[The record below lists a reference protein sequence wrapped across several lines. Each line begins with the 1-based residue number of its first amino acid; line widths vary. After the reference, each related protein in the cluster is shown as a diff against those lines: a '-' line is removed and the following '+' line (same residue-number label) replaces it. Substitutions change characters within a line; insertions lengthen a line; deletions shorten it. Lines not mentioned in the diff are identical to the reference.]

1 MSVFFAFSD
10 ESGKYKKERTDKFIS
25 KNPFYCRSAV
35 LLEAHDWI
43 RLRQEFY
50 LLKKDLLNVDQQQ
63 EVKWSHI
70 WSLYKHRQKRE
81 PVPEEKPYFSLRS
94 HSLDLLIEFIRRI
107 LQLLQEC
114 PSSHIMLTLTF
125 NERQKTKPLEIKNI
139 IELHLRHLLEMAE
152 QEMRKIPDS
161 VCVFFLNPEE
171 PRLERNLKDVFS
183 KIYREGLSQKYLH
196 IKDSLNFEVSSQS
209 FGSQLADYCA
219 GVFNGCCRLYPQSID
234 LFRHQLWPKI
244 IKKRD
249 IALGYGVKEIP
260 GNSKNMAS
268 LERILKKVFAVQP
281 KDLQISLEERLKS
294 SMDD

>member
-1 MSVFFAFSD
+1 MPVFFAFSD

-43 RLRQEFY
+43 RLREEFY
-50 LLKKDLLNVDQQQ
+50 LLKKDLLNIDQRQ
-63 EVKWSHI
+63 EVKWSYV

-81 PVPEEKPYFSLRS
+81 KVSEKRPYFPLRN
-94 HSLDLLIEFIRRI
+94 HSLDSLIEFIRRI
-107 LQLLQEC
+107 LQLLKESK
-114 PSSHIMLTLTF
+114 SSHITLTLTF
-125 NERQKTKPLEIKNI
+125 NDRQKTEPLEIKNI
-139 IELHLRHLLEMAE
+139 IKYHLRHLLEMAE

-171 PRLERNLKDVFS
+171 PRLEKNLKEAFS
-183 KIYREGLSQKYLH
+183 EIHREGLSQKYLH

-219 GVFNGCCRLYPQSID
+219 GVFNGCCRLYPQSMD

-249 IALGYGVKEIP
+249 KALGYGIKEIP
-260 GNSKNMAS
+260 GNSKSRAS
-268 LERILKKVFAVQP
+268 LERILKKAFAARS

-294 SMDD
+294 NIQN